1 VRYSAKNC
9 WLETELTYHI
19 VLYSAVLKDAVEKKH
34 PITRA
39 MIDTKIDEV
48 NTALESAVEKKAFH
62 ECDSLQAKLDELIRQ
77 QQDLPT
83 VDELREQVRL
93 AEGAVADAAKNKDF
107 SGAAEAQS
115 RLEDYRKRLENVLAA
130 EAGDGSESEEAGNV
144 LGFDSR
150 AQLEIAIKEMSK
162 EVKSAIASKDFAKA
176 SVLQQSLDEREGLRK
191 YFPTAE
197 ELQVQLDKSKKELE
211 TALSKKDFVT
221 AGAIHKK
228 IAELETKLSVEK
240 EKLKEFQ
247 LDDSDSGSLSLKTL
261 DGDEM
266 HFKARGELE
275 AAIAA
280 TSKKLSAA
288 VKNKKF
294 KRAEDLQKD
303 IDKMTKMREILP
315 SIADFESKAKKLK
328 LELNKMIA
336 GKNFARADEIN
347 AEIESLEAKIKKE
360 KELAPGSKDV
370 RSIKTAP
377 VFAAVPA
384 PSIRSTYT
392 TPSKRNVDARP
403 IAVQTAG
410 ASKTVKSLRPAKPIS
425 KESSSTV
432 LAVAQ
437 EMAARRGH
445 ASILTNP
452 DGSLAG
458 ILTDK
463 DVVRRVV
470 AKSLDPST
478 TIVDEVMTKNPNVVG
493 ISGS

>member
-1 VRYSAKNC
+1 M
-9 WLETELTYHI
+9 
-19 VLYSAVLKDAVEKKH
+19 LKDAVEKKH

-62 ECDSLQAKLDELIRQ
+62 ECDSLQANLDELIRQ

-115 RLEDYRKRLENVLAA
+115 RLEDYRKRLENALAA
-130 EAGDGSESEEAGNV
+130 EAGDESESEEAGNV

-228 IAELETKLSVEK
+228 IAELETKVSVEK
-240 EKLKEFQ
+240 EKLKELQ

-303 IDKMTKMREILP
+303 IDKMTKMRDILP

-377 VFAAVPA
+377 VFAAVPASAA